1 MKSSR
6 AGLYALI
13 GLMTFI
19 WGINYVAAKISLRYF
34 PPLLFAPLRTV
45 FATAFLLPIY
55 ILAKR
60 RKPDSAPWTR
70 SEILTLAALGVVGI
84 TLNQVF
90 FIIGI
95 SMTSVAHAALIISI
109 GPVFVLILAALR
121 GQEQLTGRK
130 SAGMAVA
137 ILGVAALQF
146 APGRSTGA
154 SVKGDLLVLLAS
166 FLFAVFTIFGKEAT
180 LRHDAVTVNTIG
192 YAAGALAGLPV
203 LLWAARSFDFS
214 SASAAGWGMLVYM
227 ALFPSVSV
235 PPLRKTPY
243 LLDHRTPPSQT
254 SLSEFSIESPRSRL
268 PFATQCLISKASESK
283 MSKPRLPF
291 SQRTHSARQ

>member
-55 ILAKR
+55 FLAKR

-70 SEILTLAALGVVGI
+70 REILTLAALGVVGI

-130 SAGMAVA
+130 TAGMAVA

-214 SASAAGWGMLVYM
+214 SASAAGWGMLIYM
-227 ALFPSVSV
+227 ALFPSVICYMIFYYALTRIDASRV
-235 PPLRKTPY
+235 AAFSYTQPVIA
-243 LLDHRTPPSQT
+243 
-254 SLSEFSIESPRSRL
+254 SLTGLAVLAEPVTL
-268 PFATQCLISKASESK
+268 PVAMGGAMVLSGVWLTG
-283 MSKPRLPF
+283 R
-291 SQRTHSARQ
+291 R